1 MESNLNETKSRLI
14 ESYSSWT
21 KRYNQLLLGI
31 NLALGDPALCAEL
44 SICPSPHIF
53 HAWNG
58 CVTIA
63 NFSDP
68 EVINAIYLYY
78 DDISETI

>member
-21 KRYNQLLLGI
+21 KRYNQLLLEI
-31 NLALGDPALCAEL
+31 NLALGDPALFAEL
-44 SICPSPHIF
+44 SICPLSHIF
-53 HAWNG
+53 HAWDG

-63 NFSDP
+63 NLTDP
-68 EVINAIYLYY
+68 GVSNVK
-78 DDISETI
+78 